1 MLCVKI
7 GTKAVWHS
15 ENFLCG
21 CVLVHKERVHSETK
35 IMDKIELDLNIVPF
49 AFFLLL
55 FVLLRTRVASLG
67 NLPRTAEF
75 SCQPVSQIDTAYQ
88 HND

>member
-15 ENFLCG
+15 EKILCG

-35 IMDKIELDLNIVPF
+35 IIDKIELDPNI

-55 FVLLRTRVASLG
+55 FVLLRNRVASLG

-75 SCQPVSQIDTAYQ
+75 SC
-88 HND
+88 